1 MEVEEK
7 QEEKVERLPCGLKP
21 TFSDFKFPEPGASQE
36 QKVVEEKPKRL
47 PNGQKAQF
55 SDFKFD
61 DRPRMVLNFTFP
73 FLSFTTERTKIIP
86 SKVLQKH
93 PTQNQSLMKNN
104 IHF

>member
-21 TFSDFKFPEPGASQE
+21 TFSDFKFPEPGTSQE
-36 QKVVEEKPKRL
+36 EKVVEQKPKRL

-73 FLSFTTERTKIIP
+73 FLYLFTRKIVIP
-86 SKVLQKH
+86 LQVLQKH